1 MASSSFGE
9 TLPSGSKI
17 VCPACQPGHTV
28 NTIVC
33 ERLCKRQA
41 SLGTLRPPLSG
52 DLDAVYLVDERDV
65 EEEDNYEL
73 LTAAN
78 GIIDK
83 QLGKERLNT
92 ANGRG

>member
-1 MASSSFGE
+1 M
-9 TLPSGSKI
+9 
-17 VCPACQPGHTV
+17 
-28 NTIVC
+28 
-33 ERLCKRQA
+33 
-41 SLGTLRPPLSG
+41 GTLRPPLSG

-65 EEEDNYEL
+65 EEEDNDEL
-73 LTAAN
+73 LNAEN